1 MYNFISLLLIA
12 VSFGLAN
19 RSNEP
24 IATQYGDGISSDT
37 LKSNLSILAADDME
51 GRETGKRGQKMAGEF
66 IREHFEE
73 IGLKGPVDGKYYQP
87 FELYTITPG
96 ETYVKTSTVRFD
108 NFGDMVYY
116 GSDDSGG
123 EVSVPLVFVGN
134 GTVADLE
141 QVDVR
146 KKAVLMF
153 TQSDWIA
160 GSQAVNLLRE
170 RGAHLV
176 LACNTNGKEAF
187 LKQVTRIKAIT
198 TGRGLSLEK
207 PDIAHDQRPGLFIV
221 SSLAAAKLMGVPL
234 DGLLKAAAEIP
245 AKKSIGKIKP
255 VLITY
260 KTSTAIKVI
269 ETENV
274 LGILEGTDKKDEVLV
289 ISAHYD
295 HIGVKD
301 HGTGDLINNGADDD
315 GSGTVAVMEI
325 ARVFA
330 TAKRDGHGPRRSMLF
345 MTFTA
350 EESGLLGSEFYSG
363 HPIIPLGQTV
373 VDLNIDMVGRRD
385 AIHMDSP
392 PYVYVIGA
400 DKLSSELNAVSEAV
414 NEAHEKLIFDYTYN
428 DQSHPERLYYRSDH
442 WNFAKHGIP
451 IIFYFDGLHPDY
463 HRPGDE
469 VEKIEF
475 DLLRK
480 RTQCVFYTAW
490 EIANRDERIR
500 PDEK

>member
-1 MYNFISLLLIA
+1 MYNFIFLLLIA
-12 VSFGLAN
+12 ALSGLSN
-19 RSNEP
+19 WLNEP
-24 IATQYGDGISSDT
+24 VDTHYGDGISSDS
-37 LKSNLSILAADDME
+37 LKSNLSILAADAME
-51 GRETGKRGQKMAGEF
+51 GREAGKRGQKMAAEF

-87 FELYTITPG
+87 FELYTTTPG
-96 ETYVKTSTVRFD
+96 ETYVKTSTVRCD

-116 GSDDSGG
+116 GSGDSGG

-134 GTVADLE
+134 GTAADFE

-160 GSQAVNLLRE
+160 GSRAVALLRE
-170 RGAHLV
+170 RGAHVVLV
-176 LACNTNGKEAF
+176 CNTNGKEAF

-198 TGRGLSLEK
+198 MGRGLSLER
-207 PDIAHDQRPGLFIV
+207 PDIAHDQPPGLFVV
-221 SSLAAAKLMGVPL
+221 SSFAAAKLMGVPL
-234 DGLLKAAAEIP
+234 EDLLKVAAENP

-255 VLITY
+255 ASITY
-260 KTSTAIKVI
+260 KTTTAIKVLK
-269 ETENV
+269 TENV
-274 LGILEGTDKKDEVLV
+274 LGMLEGTDKKDEVLV

-330 TAKRDGHGPRRSMLF
+330 AAKRDGHGPRRSMLF
-345 MTFTA
+345 VTFTA
-350 EESGLLGSEFYSG
+350 EESGLLGSEFYSR
-363 HPIIPLGQTV
+363 HPIVPLRQTV

-385 AIHMDSP
+385 TIHADSP

-400 DKLSSELNAVSEAV
+400 DKLSAELNAVSERV

-463 HRPGDE
+463 HMPGDE

-475 DLLRK
+475 DLLRE
-480 RTQCVFYTAW
+480 RTQCIFYTAW
-490 EIANRDERIR
+490 EIANMEERIR